1 MCIIYINT
9 YSCMIIC
16 GLYSTSGRFGLALLV
31 VFTTSVSTISFHV
44 CVYFS
49 AGHITVYYYND
60 A

>member
-1 MCIIYINT
+1 
-9 YSCMIIC
+9 MIIC

-49 AGHITVYYYND
+49 AGRITVYYYND